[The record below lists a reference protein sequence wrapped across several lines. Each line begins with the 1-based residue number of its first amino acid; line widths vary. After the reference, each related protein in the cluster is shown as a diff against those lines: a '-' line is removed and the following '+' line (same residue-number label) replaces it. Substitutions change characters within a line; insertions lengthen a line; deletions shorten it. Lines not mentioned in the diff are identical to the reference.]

1 MNPYASESVWI
12 VGGTQG
18 IGLALAEQLSRQGAQ
33 LTLLARNR
41 DRLAQEAAR
50 LGCQQRSLD
59 VGDADQVEEVLGD
72 LLAQQGPPGLFCN
85 TAGLALPGYLED
97 LSVVDLDL
105 MNRVNYLGTAYCCRM
120 VAPAMVRQGRGQILN
135 TSSLAGLFGLYGYTG
150 YCASKFAVVGFCEAL
165 RRELQG
171 SGVGVSCLC
180 PPNTRTPG
188 LEQEN
193 LRKPPEVLAQEEKAA
208 VLEPADVAR
217 YTLAR
222 LPSNPRWIIPSLD
235 GRLAHQLARWAP
247 WALDWILRRPRAR

>member
-1 MNPYASESVWI
+1 MSHYQGKSVWI
-12 VGGTQG
+12 VGGSQG
-18 IGLALAEQLSRQGAQ
+18 IGLALAEQLARDGAR
-33 LTLLARNR
+33 LVLFARGSE
-41 DRLAQEAAR
+41 RLAGEARR
-50 LGCQQRSLD
+50 LQCEHRGLD
-59 VGDADQVEEVLGD
+59 VGQAEQVEQVLGS
-72 LLAQQGPPGLFCN
+72 LLQSQGPPDYFCN
-85 TAGLALPGYLED
+85 TAGLALPGYLETLSIDD
-97 LSVVDLDL
+97 LET
-105 MNRVNYLGTAYCCRM
+105 MNRVNYLGTAYCCRLI
-120 VAPAMVRQGRGQILN
+120 APAMVARGAGQILN

-165 RRELQG
+165 RREIQG

-193 LRKPPEVLAQEEKAA
+193 RRKPLEVLAQEEKVQ
-208 VLEPADVAR
+208 VLEPSSVAR

-222 LPSNPRWIIPSLD
+222 LPANPRWIIPSLD

>member
-1 MNPYASESVWI
+1 MSAYQGKTVWI
-12 VGGTQG
+12 VGGSQG
-18 IGLALAEQLSRQGAQ
+18 IGLALAEQLSKEGAH
-33 LTLLARNR
+33 LTLLARSPQ
-41 DRLAQEAAR
+41 RLADEAER
-50 LGCQQRSLD
+50 LRCRHQRLD
-59 VGDADQVEEVLGD
+59 VGVAEQVEHVLGG
-72 LLAQQGPPGLFCN
+72 LLREQGPPDFFCN
-85 TAGLALPGYLED
+85 TAGLALPGYLETLSLDD
-97 LSVVDLDL
+97 LEV
-105 MNRVNYLGTAYCCRM
+105 MNRVNYLGTAYCCRL
-120 VAPAMVRQGRGQILN
+120 VAPAMVARGRGQMLN

-165 RRELQG
+165 RREIQG

-193 LRKPPEVLAQEEKAA
+193 LRKPPEVLAQEEKVQ
-208 VLEPADVAR
+208 VLEPEAVAR

-222 LPSNPRWIIPSLD
+222 LPANPRWIIPSLD